1 MLLAVLVASLSTAP
15 VFIEKSPDDILCK
28 SKIDRRTK
36 MRGPK
41 VCKTRAE
48 WEGKYEE
55 EDAALAA
62 GEPLPRAAEQ
72 VSSVPKPQ

>member
-1 MLLAVLVASLSTAP
+1 MLLAAFVLSLSTSP
-15 VFIEKSPDDILCK
+15 VLIEKSPDDILCK

-55 EDAALAA
+55 EDAAIAA
-62 GEPLPRAAEQ
+62 GTPLPRAEQ
-72 VSSVPKPQ
+72 VGAATEPR

>member
-1 MLLAVLVASLSTAP
+1 MLLAAFALSLSVSP
-15 VFIEKSPDDILCK
+15 VLIEKSPDDIVCR

-41 VCKTRAE
+41 ICKTRAE

-62 GEPLPRAAEQ
+62 GAPLPRTAEQ
-72 VSSVPKPQ
+72 VSTAPKPQ

>member
-1 MLLAVLVASLSTAP
+1 MLLMVLVASLSTAP
-15 VFIEKSPDDILCK
+15 VLVEKSPDDILCK

-48 WEGKYEE
+48 WEGRYEE
-55 EDAALAA
+55 EDAAMAA
-62 GEPLPRAAEQ
+62 STREPRTAEQ
-72 VSSVPKPQ
+72 VSKAPDPE